1 MLALS
6 SGERARLDLGQ
17 SVSETPTHRLKV
29 SREGMVLIKSFEGF
43 HPRAV
48 REEDGRW
55 LIGYGHTASAREGL
69 TVGEADAEL
78 LLQYDLMPVVKA
90 LNEQV
95 HSPLNQHQFDALA
108 SFAVSV
114 GVERF
119 LVSDVLQRLNEGH
132 AGQAADALIGWP
144 EDASADARLR
154 RRAAERALFVADP
167 ASAVTL
173 AELLAAPLP
182 PPPVETPAAPEAPE
196 PEAPEPEAPATD
208 ARAAALASLLG
219 EAPGTVEASAPEA
232 PVPEAPAPDPVTTPD
247 APVFEPPVFQP
258 AAAVTRVNLDRYS
271 PYAAAIIG
279 PLPGFGP
286 AEPVE
291 PPVVEPIFA
300 AEPQPALPAP
310 EPEPAPAPA
319 PEVEAATVP
328 EPEPAAGPEPVTPLL
343 SAAPAASPFP
353 PLDQPLVLTPAT
365 EADFTEAE
373 RPVWP
378 ADARGVSPIAD
389 ETVLFEDEPTL
400 SVLRHEVEPAG
411 PRRFDW
417 SETGAFLIMG
427 GVGLAAC
434 GASAAAFRL
443 AVEQPSPMG
452 ETTVIAWAL
461 ALIGV
466 ICVGVSS
473 WNLYVRWGKPD

>member
-1 MLALS
+1 M
-6 SGERARLDLGQ
+6 
-17 SVSETPTHRLKV
+17 SETPTPRLKV

-43 HPRAV
+43 RPRAV
-48 REEDGRW
+48 QEEDGRW
-55 LIGYGHTASAREGL
+55 IIGYGHTASAREGL
-69 TVGEADAEL
+69 AVAEADAEL

-95 HSPLNQHQFDALA
+95 QNPLNQHQFDALA

-114 GVERF
+114 GVDRF
-119 LVSDVLQRLNEGH
+119 LASDVLQKLNEGH

-182 PPPVETPAAPEAPE
+182 PPPVEAPPQPEAPE
-196 PEAPEPEAPATD
+196 PDAPATD
-208 ARAAALASLLG
+208 ARAAAVATLLG
-219 EAPGTVEASAPEA
+219 EAPAAPEAAPPSAPEA
-232 PVPEAPAPDPVTTPD
+232 PAVETAA
-247 APVFEPPVFQP
+247 FQP
-258 AAAVTRVNLDRYS
+258 LDAVTRVNLDRYS

-279 PLPGFGP
+279 PLPGFAP
-286 AEPVE
+286 AEPAAAPVMQPVFTPE
-291 PPVVEPIFA
+291 P
-300 AEPQPALPAP
+300 EPQPEPEPTPELQTQPEPVSAPAP
-310 EPEPAPAPA
+310 EPAAEP
-319 PEVEAATVP
+319 V
-328 EPEPAAGPEPVTPLL
+328 PVTPLV
-343 SAAPAASPFP
+343 SAAPIPSPFP
-353 PLDQPLVLTPAT
+353 AMDAELVLTPAT
-365 EADFTEAE
+365 EADFVEVE

-378 ADARGVSPIAD
+378 SDQRAPAPVD
-389 ETVLFEDEPTL
+389 EATVLFEDEPTL

>member
-1 MLALS
+1 M
-6 SGERARLDLGQ
+6 
-17 SVSETPTHRLKV
+17 SETPTHRLKV
-29 SREGMVLIKSFEGF
+29 SREGIVLIKSFEGF
-43 HPRAV
+43 RPRAV
-48 REEDGRW
+48 QDDDGRW
-55 LIGYGHTASAREGL
+55 VIGYGHSASARAGL
-69 TVGEADAEL
+69 AVAEADAEL

-114 GVERF
+114 GVDRF
-119 LVSDVLQRLNEGH
+119 LASDVLHKLNEGH

-182 PPPVETPAAPEAPE
+182 PPPVETPTAKGDAPH
-196 PEAPEPEAPATD
+196 ATD
-208 ARAAALASLLG
+208 GRAAAVASLLG
-219 EAPGTVEASAPEA
+219 ESGTWTPDPDPVSAPD
-232 PVPEAPAPDPVTTPD
+232 PDPAPAPAPRPASFEATTPD
-247 APVFEPPVFQP
+247 PGEARDQPTFEPPVLQP
-258 AAAVTRVNLDRYS
+258 VDAAMRLNLNLYS
-271 PYAAAIIG
+271 PYAAAIVG
-279 PLPGFGP
+279 PLPGFAP
-286 AEPVE
+286 AIPVE
-291 PPVVEPIFA
+291 TPAAAAPQARVEP
-300 AEPQPALPAP
+300 EPLAP
-310 EPEPAPAPA
+310 EPK
-319 PEVEAATVP
+319 AAQVP
-328 EPEPAAGPEPVTPLL
+328 EPPSPEPAVEVTPLV
-343 SAAPAASPFP
+343 SVAPIASPFP
-353 PLDQPLVLTPAT
+353 PMDQPLVLTPAT
-365 EADFTEAE
+365 EADFLEPE
-373 RPVWP
+373 RLVWP
-378 ADARGVSPIAD
+378 VEERVASAPVED
-389 ETVLFEDEPTL
+389 TVLFEDEPTL

-427 GVGLAAC
+427 VVGLAAC

-466 ICVGVSS
+466 VCVGVSS
-473 WNLYVRWGKPD
+473 WNLYVRWGKAD

>member
-1 MLALS
+1 
-6 SGERARLDLGQ
+6 
-17 SVSETPTHRLKV
+17 
-29 SREGMVLIKSFEGF
+29 MVLIKSFEGF
-43 HPRAV
+43 RPRAV
-48 REEDGRW
+48 QEEDGRW
-55 LIGYGHTASAREGL
+55 IIGYGHTASAREGL
-69 TVGEADAEL
+69 TVAEADAEL

-108 SFAVSV
+108 SFAASV
-114 GVERF
+114 GVDRF
-119 LVSDVLQRLNEGH
+119 LASDVLQRLNEGH
-132 AGQAADALIGWP
+132 AGRAADALIGWP

-182 PPPVETPAAPEAPE
+182 PPPVTTV
-196 PEAPEPEAPATD
+196 PEPEAPATD
-208 ARAAALASLLG
+208 VRTAAVATLLG
-219 EAPGTVEASAPEA
+219 EAPEA
-232 PVPEAPAPDPVTTPD
+232 PQPIAAEAAAPVSAWAPD
-247 APVFEPPVFQP
+247 APAFEPAAFQ
-258 AAAVTRVNLDRYS
+258 AADTVTRVNLNRYS

-279 PLPGFGP
+279 PLPGFAS

-291 PPVVEPIFA
+291 SPVVAPVFTAEPEPAPPV
-300 AEPQPALPAP
+300 AEP
-310 EPEPAPAPA
+310 EPEPAPA
-319 PEVEAATVP
+319 
-328 EPEPAAGPEPVTPLL
+328 EPDIPVTPLV
-343 SAAPAASPFP
+343 SAAPVASPFP
-353 PLDQPLVLTPAT
+353 AMDPELVLTPAT
-365 EADFTEAE
+365 EADFVEVE

-378 ADARGVSPIAD
+378 SDQRVPAPAPE

-461 ALIGV
+461 ALIGI

>member
-1 MLALS
+1 M
-6 SGERARLDLGQ
+6 
-17 SVSETPTHRLKV
+17 SETPTPRLKV

-43 HPRAV
+43 RPRAV
-48 REEDGRW
+48 LQDDGRW
-55 LIGYGHTASAREGL
+55 VIGYGHTASAREGL
-69 TVGEADAEL
+69 TVAEADAEL
-78 LLQYDLMPVVKA
+78 LLQYDLLPVVKA

-95 HSPLNQHQFDALA
+95 RSPLNHHQFDALA

-114 GVERF
+114 GVDRF
-119 LVSDVLQRLNEGH
+119 LASDVLQRLNEGH

-144 EDASADARLR
+144 EDVSADARLR

-167 ASAVTL
+167 ASPVTL

-182 PPPVETPAAPEAPE
+182 PPPVETPTEPE
-196 PEAPEPEAPATD
+196 PPATD
-208 ARAAALASLLG
+208 ARTAAVATLLG
-219 EAPGTVEASAPEA
+219 ETAGPPEA
-232 PVPEAPAPDPVTTPD
+232 APQTEPDVAAAEPAWATEAPA
-247 APVFEPPVFQP
+247 FESPTFQP
-258 AAAVTRVNLDRYS
+258 VDAVTRVNLDRYS

-286 AEPVE
+286 AVAAEAPVIEPV
-291 PPVVEPIFA
+291 FA
-300 AEPQPALPAP
+300 AAPQPTPPEPTPPEPEPQPAP
-310 EPEPAPAPA
+310 EPEPLAAAA
-319 PEVEAATVP
+319 PEARPLADPT
-328 EPEPAAGPEPVTPLL
+328 PVTPLV
-343 SAAPAASPFP
+343 SAAPLPSPFP
-353 PLDQPLVLTPAT
+353 AMDPELVLTPAT
-365 EADFTEAE
+365 EADFVEAE

-378 ADARGVSPIAD
+378 SDQRAPAPASEEV
-389 ETVLFEDEPTL
+389 VLFEDEPTL
-400 SVLRHEVEPAG
+400 SVLRHEIEPAG

-427 GVGLAAC
+427 AVGLAAC

>member
-1 MLALS
+1 
-6 SGERARLDLGQ
+6 
-17 SVSETPTHRLKV
+17 VSETPTPRLKV

-43 HPRAV
+43 RPRAV
-48 REEDGRW
+48 QEEDGRW
-55 LIGYGHTASAREGL
+55 VIGYGHTASAREGL
-69 TVGEADAEL
+69 TVAEADAEL

-95 HSPLNQHQFDALA
+95 HGSLNQHQFDALA

-114 GVERF
+114 GVDRF
-119 LVSDVLQRLNEGH
+119 LASDVLQRVNEGH

-167 ASAVTL
+167 ASPVTL

-182 PPPVETPAAPEAPE
+182 PPPVAA
-196 PEAPEPEAPATD
+196 APEPEAPATD
-208 ARAAALASLLG
+208 ARAAAVATLLG
-219 EAPGTVEASAPEA
+219 ETSETAEAPRPVASEAPEPEPAWAPEA
-232 PVPEAPAPDPVTTPD
+232 PA
-247 APVFEPPVFQP
+247 FEPPAFQP
-258 AAAVTRVNLDRYS
+258 ADAVTRVNLDRYS

-279 PLPGFGP
+279 PLPGFAQAEP
-286 AEPVE
+286 AEV
-291 PPVVEPIFA
+291 PVVTPVFT
-300 AEPQPALPAP
+300 AEPEPALPAVEPQPEPETTPEP
-310 EPEPAPAPA
+310 EPEPAPA
-319 PEVEAATVP
+319 
-328 EPEPAAGPEPVTPLL
+328 EPEIPVTPLV
-343 SAAPAASPFP
+343 SAAPLPSPFP
-353 PLDQPLVLTPAT
+353 AMDPELVLTPAT
-365 EADFTEAE
+365 EADFVEAE

-378 ADARGVSPIAD
+378 SDQRAPAPATE

-461 ALIGV
+461 ALIGI

-473 WNLYVRWGKPD
+473 WNLYVRWGKSD

>member
-1 MLALS
+1 
-6 SGERARLDLGQ
+6 
-17 SVSETPTHRLKV
+17 
-29 SREGMVLIKSFEGF
+29 MVLIKSFEGF
-43 HPRAV
+43 RPRAA

-55 LIGYGHTASAREGL
+55 VIGYGHTASAREGL
-69 TVGEADAEL
+69 TVAEADAEL

-90 LNEQV
+90 LNEKV
-95 HSPLNQHQFDALA
+95 HGPLNQHQFDALA

-114 GVERF
+114 GVDRF
-119 LVSDVLQRLNEGH
+119 LASDVLQRINEGH

-144 EDASADARLR
+144 EDASVDARLR

-167 ASAVTL
+167 GSAVTL

-182 PPPVETPAAPEAPE
+182 PPPVEAAAEPAPGSEVE
-196 PEAPEPEAPATD
+196 LPATE
-208 ARAAALASLLG
+208 ARAAAVAALLG
-219 EAPGTVEASAPEA
+219 ES
-232 PVPEAPAPDPVTTPD
+232 PAPPEPTWGPEPP
-247 APVFEPPVFQP
+247 AFEPAAFEP
-258 AAAVTRVNLDRYS
+258 ADAVTRVNLDRYS

-279 PLPGFGP
+279 PLPGFAP
-286 AEPVE
+286 A
-291 PPVVEPIFA
+291 
-300 AEPQPALPAP
+300 
-310 EPEPAPAPA
+310 EPAPAPA
-319 PEVEAATVP
+319 EETPVPPEPTP
-328 EPEPAAGPEPVTPLL
+328 EPEPEPDPEPAPEPDPTPVEPAVPVTPLV
-343 SAAPAASPFP
+343 SAAPLPSPFP
-353 PLDQPLVLTPAT
+353 AMDQDLVLTPAT
-365 EADFTEAE
+365 EADFAESE

-378 ADARGVSPIAD
+378 SDHRPAAPAD

-427 GVGLAAC
+427 FVGLAAC

-443 AVEQPSPMG
+443 SVEQPSPMG

-473 WNLYVRWGKPD
+473 WNLYVRWGKTD

>member
-1 MLALS
+1 M

-17 SVSETPTHRLKV
+17 SVSETPTPRLKV

-43 HPRAV
+43 RPRAV
-48 REEDGRW
+48 QEQDGRW
-55 LIGYGHTASAREGL
+55 VIGYGHSASAREGL
-69 TVGEADAEL
+69 TVAEADAEL

-95 HSPLNQHQFDALA
+95 QGPLNQHQFDALA
-108 SFAVSV
+108 SFAASV

-119 LVSDVLQRLNEGH
+119 MASDVLQRLNEGH

-167 ASAVTL
+167 ASPVTL

-182 PPPVETPAAPEAPE
+182 PPPVEATTEAEAPG
-196 PEAPEPEAPATD
+196 TD
-208 ARAAALASLLG
+208 ARAAAVATLLG
-219 EAPGTVEASAPEA
+219 EAPETADPGEPEAVEPDPAWAPEA
-232 PVPEAPAPDPVTTPD
+232 PA
-247 APVFEPPVFQP
+247 FESPTFQP
-258 AAAVTRVNLDRYS
+258 ADAVTRVNLNRYS

-279 PLPGFGP
+279 PLPGFAP
-286 AEPVE
+286 AEPVTA
-291 PPVVEPIFA
+291 P
-300 AEPQPALPAP
+300 AEPEPMAP
-310 EPEPAPAPA
+310 EPEPEATTEPEAAPA
-319 PEVEAATVP
+319 
-328 EPEPAAGPEPVTPLL
+328 EPAIPVTPLE
-343 SAAPAASPFP
+343 SAAPIPSPFP
-353 PLDQPLVLTPAT
+353 AMDPELVLTPAT
-365 EADFTEAE
+365 EADFIEAE

-378 ADARGVSPIAD
+378 SGQRAPAPAAE

-400 SVLRHEVEPAG
+400 SVLRHEVEAAG

-473 WNLYVRWGKPD
+473 WNLYVRWGKAD

>member
-1 MLALS
+1 M
-6 SGERARLDLGQ
+6 
-17 SVSETPTHRLKV
+17 SETPTPRLKV

-43 HPRAV
+43 RPRAV
-48 REEDGRW
+48 QEEDGRW
-55 LIGYGHTASAREGL
+55 IIGYGHTASAREGL
-69 TVGEADAEL
+69 TVAEADAEL

-90 LNEQV
+90 LNDQV
-95 HSPLNQHQFDALA
+95 QGPLNQHQFDALA

-114 GVERF
+114 GVDRF
-119 LVSDVLQRLNEGH
+119 LASDVLQRLNEGH

-144 EDASADARLR
+144 EDASAEARLR

-167 ASAVTL
+167 ATAVTL

-182 PPPVETPAAPEAPE
+182 PPPVAPVPE
-196 PEAPEPEAPATD
+196 PEAEPEPETPAPD
-208 ARAAALASLLG
+208 PRAAALATLLG
-219 EAPGTVEASAPEA
+219 EAPAASDVAPPPAPESPDPAPEA
-232 PVPEAPAPDPVTTPD
+232 APATP
-247 APVFEPPVFQP
+247 AVETPAIQP
-258 AAAVTRVNLDRYS
+258 AAAVMRVGPDRYS

-279 PLPGFGP
+279 PLPGFAPAGP
-286 AEPVE
+286 APA
-291 PPVVEPIFA
+291 PVVEPIFTFA
-300 AEPQPALPAP
+300 PQPVPVEP
-310 EPEPAPAPA
+310 EPRPEPVAEPAPAPA
-319 PEVEAATVP
+319 PEP
-328 EPEPAAGPEPVTPLL
+328 EPEPAFEPAPATTPEPEPEPVPVTEPAADPEPVTPLV
-343 SAAPAASPFP
+343 SAAPVASPFP
-353 PLDQPLVLTPAT
+353 AMDPELVLTPAT
-365 EADFTEAE
+365 EADFVEAE
-373 RPVWP
+373 RAVWP
-378 ADARGVSPIAD
+378 SDQRAPVPAEQ

-461 ALIGV
+461 ALIGI